1 MAKRSRRA
9 FGKGAVGVAL
19 WKGSKWFGRKFWPKV
34 ERRLASKSKGFY
46 ERVLR
51 RMRRQPG

>member
-9 FGKGAVGVAL
+9 FGKGAVGGAL

-51 RMRRQPG
+51 RMRRQPA